1 MFAHQDVLV
10 DFPVFM
16 KLFLSLLGHSVSPLY
31 STLNNIA
38 RSQSDTLFYLSVPRF
53 ANGLQARLL
62 QPLLLPPPPFHVHLH
77 LPHLVT
83 GCVLTQAEDRLYST
97 CMAKTCPPLPPR
109 VLEAV
114 LSQSKQP
121 P

>member
-16 KLFLSLLGHSVSPLY
+16 KLFLSLLGHSITPLY
-31 STLNNIA
+31 STLNNIVL
-38 RSQSDTLFYLSVPRF
+38 SQSDTLFYLSVPRF
-53 ANGLQARLL
+53 ASGLQARLQ

-77 LPHLVT
+77 LPHPET
-83 GCVLTQAEDRLYST
+83 GCVLTQAHLYST
-97 CMAKTCPPLPPR
+97 LMAKTCPPLPPR
-109 VLEAV
+109 VLDAV